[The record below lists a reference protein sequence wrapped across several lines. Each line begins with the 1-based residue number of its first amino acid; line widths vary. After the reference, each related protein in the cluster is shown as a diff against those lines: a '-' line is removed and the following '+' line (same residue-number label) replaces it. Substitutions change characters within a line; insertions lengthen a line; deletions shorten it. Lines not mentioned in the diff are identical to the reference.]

1 MSWRAVLLVGML
13 AALFAAIG
21 SLFGMVGAAV
31 ALAIAI
37 IISFWSFWSAAPN
50 ILAALHAVPCTD
62 AGVLCA
68 TSVLAAS
75 AAIPTP
81 FIYEIED
88 AQPNAFALGPNP
100 QSAVVILTSAL
111 SAHLTRSEINA
122 VIAHELAHIRN
133 RDTLVCTI
141 ATTFVSAIASLALV
155 LGLVG
160 LAVRRHGG
168 GVIIFLAILAPLI
181 ACILRFALSRS
192 VEYRADRDAAYLCG
206 RPRVLIS
213 ALRKL
218 DQFSHSIQSQSASAQ
233 PVLASLY
240 IIDPL
245 PKSWLGK
252 IFCTHPPI
260 AQRIARLEAM
270 CDDFNQGALSKG
282 ATSKATSH

>member
-1 MSWRAVLLVGML
+1 VSLRAVLLVVML

-21 SLFGMVGAAV
+21 SLFGVVGAAV
-31 ALAIAI
+31 ALTVAIV
-37 IISFWSFWSAAPN
+37 ISFWSFWSAAPN

-62 AGVLCA
+62 ADVLCG

-75 AAIPTP
+75 AAIPAP

-100 QSAVVILTSAL
+100 QSAVVVLTSAL
-111 SAHLTRSEINA
+111 SAHLTRTEINA

-133 RDTLVCTI
+133 RDTLTCTI
-141 ATTFVSAIASLALV
+141 ATTFVDAIASLAVV

-160 LAVRRHGG
+160 LAARRHGG
-168 GVIIFLAILAPLI
+168 GAIIFLAILAPLI

-192 VEYRADRDAAYLCG
+192 VEYRADRDAARIIG
-206 RPRVLIS
+206 HPRNLIS
-213 ALRKL
+213 ALKKL

-240 IIDPL
+240 IVDPL
-245 PKSWLGK
+245 PQSWLGR

-260 AQRIARLEAM
+260 AQRIARLEAIQ
-270 CDDFNQGALSKG
+270 DN
-282 ATSKATSH
+282 